1 MWGIDLVDTSKE
13 ELTINNI
20 KAESS
25 PRHSLS
31 SITSTEEEFVCIG
44 TDQCDDDN
52 KKGNIFKF

>member
-25 PRHSLS
+25 PRHSIS
-31 SITSTEEEFVCIG
+31 SIASTEEEFVCVG
-44 TDQCDDDN
+44 TDQSDDDN
-52 KKGNIFKF
+52 KKGKF